1 MRSRPVLDAVEIPAF
16 DRADLLDEL
25 SNEDGFHPVLLGERL
40 NVGQAIDS
48 SSPQPGGTA
57 TSLLKALQPIR
68 RQRRTNAIRPTTPKN
83 SLRWEPAF
91 LWSILFFGN
100 KYFSLSQ
107 MYM

>member
-25 SNEDGFHPVLLGERL
+25 SNEDGFHPVLLGERP

-68 RQRRTNAIRPTTPKN
+68 RQRRTNAIRPTTPKD
-83 SLRWEPAF
+83 SLRWEPAV
-91 LWSILFFGN
+91 LRGTYFFGTN
-100 KYFSLSQ
+100 IFRSLRV
-107 MYM
+107 YM